1 MTDATGT
8 HAQHPALVTVTGPPV
23 PPTSL
28 VDATGTYSQH
38 PALVTRPPFG
48 ALDASVTSTATPQR
62 RHNRRRRHRHK
73 RRHHL
78 RRRHHRRR
86 RKSPQRQA

>member
-8 HAQHPALVTVTGPPV
+8 YAQHPALVTVTGPAAAA
-23 PPTSL
+23 SA

-38 PALVTRPPFG
+38 PALVTRLPFDAPP
-48 ALDASVTSTATPQR
+48 ASGTSTATPQR
-62 RHNRRRRHRHK
+62 RHKRRRRHRHK

-78 RRRHHRRR
+78 RRRPHRRR
-86 RKSPQRQA
+86 RTHRQA